1 MSKDSESISK
11 FYQDFSKD
19 LRWTSR
25 SYAVELAGFV
35 KILYL
40 ITGIFI
46 IVTVYLIYQLLST
59 RPRHRLKK
67 TKPSR
72 KSIVLLSSP
81 IFLDGHQQVMSFMV
95 VLIEAC
101 NYRVH
106 PYVKVISQFADN
118 FFLPESGI
126 SK

>member
-1 MSKDSESISK
+1 MDNLHNVNPLSKDSESISK

-25 SYAVELAGFV
+25 SYALELAGFV

-59 RPRHRLKK
+59 RPKHRVKK
-67 TKPSR
+67 TKPSP

-81 IFLDGHQQVMSFMV
+81 IFLDGHQQVIAFMM
-95 VLIEAC
+95 LFMEAGGL
-101 NYRVH
+101 Y
-106 PYVKVISQFADN
+106 P
-118 FFLPESGI
+118 
-126 SK
+126 